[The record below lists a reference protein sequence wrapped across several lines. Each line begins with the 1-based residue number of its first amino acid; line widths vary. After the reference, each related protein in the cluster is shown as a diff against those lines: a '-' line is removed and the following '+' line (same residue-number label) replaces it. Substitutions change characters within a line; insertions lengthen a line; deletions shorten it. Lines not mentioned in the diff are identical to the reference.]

1 MGKVLNMKSLIN
13 VLLLSGKLTNDLELC
28 DNVFG
33 PKLFNC
39 LQPRTRLG
47 LQCQSLTSEKVKS
60 ALDLQF

>member
-28 DNVFG
+28 DNVVG

-47 LQCQSLTSEKVKS
+47 LQCQTPALSKV
-60 ALDLQF
+60 